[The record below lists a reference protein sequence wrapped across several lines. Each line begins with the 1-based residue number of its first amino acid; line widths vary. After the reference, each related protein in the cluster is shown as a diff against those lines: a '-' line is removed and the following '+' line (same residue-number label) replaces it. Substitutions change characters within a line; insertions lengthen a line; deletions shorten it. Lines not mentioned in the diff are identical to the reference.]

1 MTATGLT
8 KKTQLAR
15 PADALLRSGHM
26 LFSLAI
32 IALGIETFLCAGSLV
47 GTLIQTDRFGKILGP
62 ILAACGV
69 GLRFKRTARTAAMA
83 LGSLLFLYTLIF
95 EVPRYIAAPGSMTFR
110 TQVFEP
116 LAIAALAWLLP
127 GQATPNWLGHAS
139 RYLLVVSF
147 IVFGVDD
154 FLALAPI
161 GTLIP
166 RGFHGTCSGLHSSGL
181 VSSLLA

>member
-1 MTATGLT
+1 
-8 KKTQLAR
+8 
-15 PADALLRSGHM
+15 
-26 LFSLAI
+26 
-32 IALGIETFLCAGSLV
+32 
-47 GTLIQTDRFGKILGP
+47 
-62 ILAACGV
+62 
-69 GLRFKRTARTAAMA
+69 MA

-95 EVPRYIAAPGSMTFR
+95 EVPRYTAAPGSMTFR

-116 LAIAALAWLLP
+116 LAVAALAWLLP

-147 IVFGVDD
+147 IVFGVDH

-166 RGFHGTCSGLHSSGL
+166 PWIPWHVFWIAFFGAGFVAAGLSLAFNFLPDWGAASIGL
-181 VSSLLA
+181 MYVIWVVTLHLPRTTLGLYGGGGPRAPDEWSSLFIAIALWGGSWALASNGQVRG